1 MGIPAL
7 RGNGRRL
14 VQPRNPHSG
23 ATGEKNPPFLS
34 NNTRQ
39 GDYLSAS
46 TNPYPR
52 T

>member
-14 VQPRNPHSG
+14 VQPRNPYSG
-23 ATGEKNPPFLS
+23 ATGEKNPLLS

-39 GDYLSAS
+39 GDYLLPLKLK
-46 TNPYPR
+46 NIR
-52 T
+52 IG